1 MNCHSMPLHVI
12 LLLVAGQNW
21 GRVDNSRYD
30 FCFLCVNASLS
41 TMDPFVNKRVDHMVD
56 AGLLMEVVDIYTLDA
71 DYTKGLRQA
80 IGVREFEFF
89 LGRHILEHQKP
100 CDESYLQAL
109 NDQTLKQNI
118 HHIMDS
124 PDNNEQKALL
134 IEAIENVKLN
144 TRRLVRRQVSTVSF

>member
-1 MNCHSMPLHVI
+1 
-12 LLLVAGQNW
+12 
-21 GRVDNSRYD
+21 
-30 FCFLCVNASLS
+30 
-41 TMDPFVNKRVDHMVD
+41 MVD
-56 AGLLMEVVDIYTLDA
+56 AGLLVEVGDIYTLDA

-80 IGVREFEFF
+80 IGVREFELF
-89 LGRHILEHQKP
+89 LRRHILEHQKA
-100 CDESYLQAL
+100 CGESYLQAL
-109 NDQTLKQNI
+109 NDQTLRQNI